1 MSLAQEFLLDAIEAD
16 RAADRARIRYVH
28 DVREVLARSNP
39 AAVPTASSLSGR
51 LLVLL
56 RARISPRGSA
66 GRSTG

>member
-28 DVREVLARSNP
+28 AVREVLAHGGTP
-39 AAVPTASSLSGR
+39 AVPTAPSLSAR

-56 RARISPRGSA
+56 RVRISPRGSA